1 MVHFS
6 YNFCS
11 SFIFVH
17 LPSSTQPESVGSI
30 LALNHKFFNAS
41 KSTCETKGSPLWVF
55 FGTMRLFSKIF
66 EIYQRV
72 PPWIFLK
79 FSVCRKRWMSL
90 NGLFLS
96 FSALCDLK
104 NTFFSKKNQNF
115 FFEKN
120 FFFQIFPIVVPWIF
134 LSLRYGA
141 DLGRSRLVSFSAYNL
156 TLNGPLFTIFVHLFC
171 CSPSTKFLKPESGGS
186 ILALN
191 HNIFMLPKVQQVR
204 PKGPPFGF
212 FSALCDFFRK
222 FLNIIK
228 GYPLH
233 FFEVFGL

>member
-104 NTFFSKKNQNF
+104 NTFFRKKNQF
-115 FFEKN
+115 FFEK
-120 FFFQIFPIVVPWIF
+120 FFFPNFSNSCSLNIFEPKIWRRLGTFPSCFFFSLQSHSEWSTF
-134 LSLRYGA
+134 L
-141 DLGRSRLVSFSAYNL
+141 
-156 TLNGPLFTIFVHLFC
+156 TIFVHLF
-171 CSPSTKFLKPESGGS
+171 
-186 ILALN
+186 N
-191 HNIFMLPKVQQVR
+191 
-204 PKGPPFGF
+204 
-212 FSALCDFFRK
+212 
-222 FLNIIK
+222 
-228 GYPLH
+228 
-233 FFEVFGL
+233 